1 MKRERVHG
9 RKHILSLPDFVFY
22 RLAEFIDI
30 NPLLDCCHH
39 FSRLKSALYCLCLN
53 DEQTLVYYYAH
64 CKDSYVQCRV
74 TKKYYLTTYGCA
86 NMHSA
91 YRRQRARPKRRIY
104 GMSEARL
111 AYYRTIHRVK
121 VTLFDDCDRCFHA
134 IYKHIGAYI
143 VALHTN
149 MDVVE
154 FAPDLPHLTALYMYG
169 GDEILDATLDVRA
182 LRSLEHVTIEFRPI
196 SLLCTTLSS
205 LTTFGPGVV
214 VFADRASIK
223 NFYIYDAHYDDIL
236 PNRSSCA
243 PFENIYFFTEILA
256 LSDVYAFHTKTY
268 VVLYEDEYHKILTY
282 VPSIYFTALFFFFF
296 IACPTF
302 FFSWLLP
309 EKKIAGRTSS
319 LCVTL
324 GLVFVSGTRLRRAG
338 RRPTASSR

>member
-1 MKRERVHG
+1 
-9 RKHILSLPDFVFY
+9 
-22 RLAEFIDI
+22 
-30 NPLLDCCHH
+30 
-39 FSRLKSALYCLCLN
+39 
-53 DEQTLVYYYAH
+53 
-64 CKDSYVQCRV
+64 
-74 TKKYYLTTYGCA
+74 
-86 NMHSA
+86 
-91 YRRQRARPKRRIY
+91 
-104 GMSEARL
+104 MSEARL

-236 PNRSSCA
+236 PSRSSCA